1 MSQARQ
7 AMAKAKTLKPQGIGK
22 PGPTNP
28 LCIKCGR
35 WKTALKPFMPM
46 TCPSGK
52 AKLMAV
58 AEGPGGTEDA
68 VGKQMIGPAGQV
80 FTGLLTQAEWDRPK
94 EVAIQNAVRCGSGK
108 PTMSQVRLCRPFL
121 MQEVNAAKAP
131 VIMAFG
137 KWAGSALQNDAGCT
151 VKRDRGRDLAIPD
164 LTYTPERK
172 TLTYHPASILH
183 GNEENRDYITDDLK
197 MVRKLRPRAGTEAIQ
212 VTTLKELDKIE
223 VEFRHAK
230 AFSVDLEWSTET
242 GKLLCISVCK
252 EAGKAYWWL
261 IEHKESEWT
270 WAEMS
275 PRLSSL
281 LGEGSRGC
289 ATKVGHNISGDAIQ
303 LAKHGIEL
311 GGRLL
316 DTLVLVKMINELYP
330 DKSLEHLALRFLD
343 MPDYAKAM
351 QPYKRGIKIVV
362 GEKRV
367 QLKKGMVVKQIY
379 KKSKDYGNA
388 PASILGPYCAG
399 DGDAGWR
406 LALKYVP
413 KARKMRWWPL
423 FQMYMKAERVL
434 ARNTV
439 EGWLVDVKVLD
450 KTQKT
455 LEKEAKSLKRGFLNL
470 ITGSKLWRGK
480 PFRFEG
486 QGLEPHEEDLRRL
499 LYRRLR
505 LRCMTWTDTGKQSTS
520 AKGLAQ
526 LWRDKRNAR
535 NELARQV
542 VEMVIGNGKE
552 GEDKKLGL
560 RNYEKLIGTYLV
572 KLRARL
578 VRRERQEFL
587 VGREKIVWP
596 AGWYF
601 CPGYSL
607 AGAKTGRLSSRPTIQ
622 NIPPVIRVAFITR
635 FK

>member
-1 MSQARQ
+1 MPRSR
-7 AMAKAKTLKPQGIGK
+7 KKLSSS
-22 PGPTNP
+22 GPSPTHPNC
-28 LCIKCGR
+28 LKCGR

-46 TCPSGK
+46 TLPTGK
-52 AKLMAV
+52 VKLMAV
-58 AEGPGGTEDA
+58 AEGPGGTEDQA
-68 VGKQMIGPAGQV
+68 GRQMIGPAGQV
-80 FTGLLTQAEWDRPK
+80 WNGLLARAEWDRPK
-94 EVAIQNAVRCGSGK
+94 EVAIQNAVRCGSSK

-121 MQEVNAAKAP
+121 LQDVNTAKAP
-131 VIMAFG
+131 VVVAFG
-137 KWAGSALQNDAGCT
+137 KWAGSALQDDAGCT
-151 VKRDRGRDLAIPD
+151 VKRDRGRDLTIPD

-197 MVRKLRPRAGTEAIQ
+197 MVRKLQPRVETYTAEL
-212 VTTLKELDKIE
+212 TTLEDVDRAVAE
-223 VEFRHAK
+223 YASAK

-242 GKLLCISVCK
+242 GKILCVSVCK
-252 EAGKAYWWL
+252 EVGKAHWWL
-261 IEHKESEWT
+261 IEHREANWT
-270 WAEMS
+270 WAEIA
-275 PRLSSL
+275 PRLASL
-281 LGEGSRGC
+281 LGGR
-289 ATKVGHNISGDAIQ
+289 AIKVGHNISGDAIQ
-303 LAKHGIEL
+303 LANHGIEMAGDL
-311 GGRLL
+311 I

-330 DKSLEHLALRFLD
+330 DKTLEHLALRFLD

-351 QPYKRGIKIVV
+351 QPYKRGIKVVV

-367 QLKKGMVVKQIY
+367 MLKKGMVIKQVY

-388 PASILGPYCAG
+388 PASILGPYCAC

-406 LALKYVP
+406 LAKKYVP
-413 KARKMRWWPL
+413 AAQKQKWWPL

-450 KTQKT
+450 KKQKV
-455 LEKEAKSLKRGFLNL
+455 LEKEAAILKRRFLRF
-470 ITGSKLWRGK
+470 IKQEGLWGNR

-505 LRCMTWTDTGKQSTS
+505 LKIMAWTDTDKPSTS
-520 AKGLAQ
+520 AKGLTQ
-526 LWRDKRNAR
+526 LWRDKKNAR
-535 NELARQV
+535 NERARQV

-552 GEDKKLGL
+552 GDDKWLGL

-572 KLRARL
+572 NLRNRL
-578 VRRERQEFL
+578 VHRERREFKFCERCHS
-587 VGREKIVWP
+587 VPCSHKKTTIVWP

-607 AGAKTGRLSSRPTIQ
+607 AGAKTGRLSSRPNIQ
-622 NIPPVIRVAFITR
+622 NIPPAIRVAFVTR

>member
-1 MSQARQ
+1 MPRSR
-7 AMAKAKTLKPQGIGK
+7 KKPSLS
-22 PGPTNP
+22 GPSPTHPN
-28 LCIKCGR
+28 CIKCGR
-35 WKTALKPFMPM
+35 WKTATTPFMPM

-52 AKLMAV
+52 VKLMAV
-58 AEGPGGTEDA
+58 AEGPGSTEDA
-68 VGKQMIGPAGQV
+68 VGKQMVGPAGQV
-80 FTGLLTQAEWDRPK
+80 FTGLLARAEWDRPN
-94 EVAIQNAVRCGSGK
+94 EVAIQNAVRCGSSK

-121 MQEVNAAKAP
+121 MQDVNAAKAP

-137 KWAGSALQNDAGCT
+137 KWAGSALQDDAGCT
-151 VKRDRGRDLAIPD
+151 VKRDRGRDLDISD

-197 MVRKLRPRAGTEAIQ
+197 MVRQLQPRMGTEAIQ
-212 VTTLKELDKIE
+212 ITSLKELDKIE

-230 AFSVDLEWSTET
+230 AFSIDLEWSTET

-252 EAGKAYWWL
+252 EVGKAYWWL

-270 WAEMS
+270 WAEMA
-275 PRLSSL
+275 PRLASL
-281 LGEGSRGC
+281 LGAGTTEGLRPWRC
-289 ATKVGHNISGDAIQ
+289 AAKVGHNISGDAIQ

-311 GGRLL
+311 AGDLI

-330 DKSLEHLALRFLD
+330 DKTLEHLSMRFAN

-351 QPYKRGIKIVV
+351 QPYKRGIKVVV

-367 QLKKGMVVKQIY
+367 MLKKGVVVKQVY

-406 LALKYVP
+406 LAKKYVP
-413 KARKMRWWPL
+413 AAQKQKWWPL
-423 FQMYMKAERVL
+423 YQMYMKAERIL

-450 KTQKT
+450 KKQKV
-455 LEKEAKSLKRGFLNL
+455 LVREATTLKRDFLKA
-470 ITGSKLWRGK
+470 IVWKGK

-486 QGLEPHEEDLRRL
+486 QGYEPHEEDLRRL

-505 LRCMTWTDTGKQSTS
+505 LKCVAWTDTDKPSTS
-520 AKGLAQ
+520 AKGLTQ
-526 LWRDKRNAR
+526 LWRDRKNAR
-535 NELARQV
+535 NELARKI

-552 GEDKKLGL
+552 GDDKKLGL

-572 KLRARL
+572 KLRQRL
-578 VRRERQEFL
+578 VYRERCKH
-587 VGREKIVWP
+587 GKWVWP

-601 CPGYSL
+601 CPGYTL
-607 AGAKTGRLSSRPTIQ
+607 AGAKTGRLSSRPNIQ